1 MGRRGREAT
10 PQNPPPGGVAL
21 DVTAPPPWSFMAAA
35 FAPRAQPCREAT
47 TTDGG
52 NRDGSRAVLVSPAG
66 AHDLIQLEG
75 SGQVEGQQEGAAGC
89 LSPAKALHAE
99 GRWSWQAGGASPLP
113 TPQSPSQA
121 LRCLPR
127 TLRKGGVTVSTRR
140 LSRQP
145 QSPARRCGSRD
156 GPLGA
161 PGEGPEAGGG
171 VPWRCEGAGGFSLSH
186 GDGRPATGRFCIWGA
201 FSHLLSWCIS
211 PHVSLPE
218 PPFLPKFNSCS
229 SETTRA
235 PKSCAF
241 QLHKLHK

>member
-66 AHDLIQLEG
+66 AHDLIQLGG
-75 SGQVEGQQEGAAGC
+75 SGQAEGQREGAAGC

-113 TPQSPSQA
+113 TPRAPSQA

-156 GPLGA
+156 RPLGA

-171 VPWRCEGAGGFSLSH
+171 VPWRCEGAWGVLAQPRRRASCYGSFLHLGGIFT
-186 GDGRPATGRFCIWGA
+186 PAVMVHI
-201 FSHLLSWCIS
+201 
-211 PHVSLPE
+211 
-218 PPFLPKFNSCS
+218 PPRVP
-229 SETTRA
+229 A
-235 PKSCAF
+235 
-241 QLHKLHK
+241 